1 MEIVNVAKIEGNFL
15 FWDILLGTPGSRI
28 SKQVLQMCWESKI
41 KVDLSSRKAGRHEN
55 IGDIN
60 NGLHNKNGSSER

>member
-1 MEIVNVAKIEGNFL
+1 
-15 FWDILLGTPGSRI
+15 
-28 SKQVLQMCWESKI
+28 MCWDSKI

-60 NGLHNKNGSSER
+60 NAIIIKMGVLKDNHYRKKHI

>member
-1 MEIVNVAKIEGNFL
+1 
-15 FWDILLGTPGSRI
+15 
-28 SKQVLQMCWESKI
+28 MCWDSKI

-60 NGLHNKNGSSER
+60 NGKYNKWEY